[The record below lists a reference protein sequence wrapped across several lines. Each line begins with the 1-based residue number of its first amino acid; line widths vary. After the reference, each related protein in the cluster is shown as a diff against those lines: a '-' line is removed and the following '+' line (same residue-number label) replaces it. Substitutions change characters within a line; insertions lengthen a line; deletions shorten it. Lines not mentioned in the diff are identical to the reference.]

1 MKKTII
7 TIIATVLVCC
17 TVMGGTLAYLMDKT
31 ASIENTFTV
40 GKVDIDLT
48 EENEGPYKMIPGS
61 TITKD
66 PLLTVNPGSE
76 ACYVFVKIE
85 ETDQADALLNW
96 TIGAGWTQLKDD
108 SDADV
113 KGVFYREQAAIAED
127 GAAAT
132 YPVFLNDTVT
142 VVNTLAADTDTD
154 DCKITITGYAV
165 QSDNVADAY
174 AAWQIANT

>member
-31 ASIENTFTV
+31 TTITNTFTV
-40 GKVDIDLT
+40 GNVDIDLT

-66 PLLTVNPGSE
+66 PEITVKKGSE

-85 ETDQADALLNW
+85 ETATASDILSW
-96 TIGAGWTQLKDD
+96 TIATGWTQLKDG
-108 SDADV
+108 SDQDIA
-113 KGVFYREQAAIAED
+113 GVFYRTQAAIAENGVD
-127 GAAAT
+127 AI
-132 YPVFLNDTVT
+132 YSVFQNDQVT
-142 VVNTLAADTDTD
+142 VDSDLSASTNTSN
-154 DCKITITGYAV
+154 CKITITGYAV
-165 QSDNVADAY
+165 QKDNVNTPY
-174 AAWQIANT
+174 EAWQIANT